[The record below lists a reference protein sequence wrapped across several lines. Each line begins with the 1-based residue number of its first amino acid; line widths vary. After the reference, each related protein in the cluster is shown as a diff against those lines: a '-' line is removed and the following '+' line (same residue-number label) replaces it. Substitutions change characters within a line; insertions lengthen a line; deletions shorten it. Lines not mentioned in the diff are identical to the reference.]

1 MTGQVFRLSAS
12 FEFPLEDLQ
21 AYLEDPDLPPEIES
35 LEQTRRNNILLIKA
49 VAADETLSKY
59 TPTAQ
64 LKASV
69 EEKRVY
75 EEEPPRGRRWNAPDE
90 EEEIPSELVTMVS
103 FSGDREAVL
112 QNTALQYPMFLVLRA
127 IANLDVDG
135 SLTAITA
142 VDGEL
147 DPVKIVDGEER
158 PARLE
163 IVEDT
168 TDSEGSGENGGVNW
182 RGNPYI
188 SD

>member
-1 MTGQVFRLSAS
+1 MTGHVYRLSAS
-12 FEFPLEDLQ
+12 FELPMEDLE
-21 AYLEDPDLPPEIES
+21 AYLEEPRLPPEIES
-35 LEQTRRNNILLIKA
+35 LEVTRRNNIVLITA
-49 VAADETLSKY
+49 VASDKGMSKY

-64 LKASV
+64 LKGSV

-75 EEEPPRGRRWNAPDE
+75 EEEPPAKGRWNHDEE

-112 QNTALQYPMFLVLRA
+112 QNSALRYQMFGVFCD
-127 IANLDVDG
+127 IAMLDTSG

-142 VDGEL
+142 EDDALEAT
-147 DPVKIVDGEER
+147 KIVDGER
-158 PARLE
+158 LPAKIE
-163 IVEDT
+163 IVEERID
-168 TDSEGSGENGGVNW
+168 EGDDEHKGVDW